1 METKEEIARET
12 KFLQARNDYGLNA
25 RLGYP
30 RIMDETDRQICD
42 AFEAGKNWAD
52 ENPKPNLVDIDKAVE
67 WLKSLDFKIY
77 NEQKQGLYI
86 WYTIFNKDKFIESFK
101 KEMEGE

>member
-1 METKEEIARET
+1 MESQEELIREN
-12 KFLQARNDYGLNA
+12 KFLSARNDYGLNA

-52 ENPKPNLVDIDKAVE
+52 ENPKPGLVDINKAVK
-67 WLKSLDFKIY
+67 WLKENEAKYWSSKYDTPQRLLDDFK
-77 NEQKQGLYI
+77 KA
-86 WYTIFNKDKFIESFK
+86 
-101 KEMEGE
+101 MEE